1 MSPSVQI
8 RSRLS
13 AACEASLLREFST
26 QTQLQ
31 PEEAEDR
38 DWLCFYR
45 AGQGFD
51 GGGSCGRVAVR
62 PALTCA
68 MVSGSRGLPLWWRW
82 PSVKPVYW
90 PEEVER
96 RIGGLSNFFS
106 DSWRL
111 MLVKLPWPV
120 RRRRSGLSIG
130 MWLWLRSMSRGLKWP
145 RTGEPI
151 SGVPPCPPW
160 PWWEGCTMQWTS
172 VGRAG
177 GRRDGGSDLFLC
189 LLRNDGRVVGKTQ
202 KRKSI
207 YGTVV
212 LIFWHFTTYLSTK
225 LCSVS

>member
-1 MSPSVQI
+1 MSPNV
-8 RSRLS
+8 RLCS
-13 AACEASLLREFST
+13 LLSACEASLLRVFST

-51 GGGSCGRVAVR
+51 GGGSCGRVAAR

-68 MVSGSRGLPLWWRW
+68 MLSGSRGLPPWWW
-82 PSVKPVYW
+82 WWWWASVKPVYC

-96 RIGGLSNFFS
+96 RIGGLSIFFS

-111 MLVKLPWPV
+111 MLVRLPWPV
-120 RRRRSGLSIG
+120 RRRRSGLSMG
-130 MWLWLRSMSRGLKWP
+130 MWLRLRSMSLGLKWP

-151 SGVPPCPPW
+151 SGVPPW
-160 PWWEGCTMQWTS
+160 PCWEVCTMQWTS
-172 VGRAG
+172 LGRAG

-189 LLRNDGRVVGKTQ
+189 LLG
-202 KRKSI
+202 
-207 YGTVV
+207 
-212 LIFWHFTTYLSTK
+212 
-225 LCSVS
+225 

>member
-1 MSPSVQI
+1 MLCSL
-8 RSRLS
+8 LS
-13 AACEASLLREFST
+13 ACEASLLHVLCT

-51 GGGSCGRVAVR
+51 GGGSCGRVAAR

-68 MVSGSRGLPLWWRW
+68 MVSGSRDFPPWWW
-82 PSVKPVYW
+82 WESVKPVYW

-96 RIGGLSNFFS
+96 RIGGLSIFFR

-111 MLVKLPWPV
+111 MLVRLPWPV

-130 MWLWLRSMSRGLKWP
+130 MWLRLLSISRGLKWP

-151 SGVPPCPPW
+151 SGVPLW
-160 PWWEGCTMQWTS
+160 PWELCTMQWTS
-172 VGRAG
+172 LGRAG
-177 GRRDGGSDLFLC
+177 GRRDGGSALLRC
-189 LLRNDGRVVGKTQ
+189 LL
-202 KRKSI
+202 
-207 YGTVV
+207 
-212 LIFWHFTTYLSTK
+212 TK
-225 LCSVS
+225 K